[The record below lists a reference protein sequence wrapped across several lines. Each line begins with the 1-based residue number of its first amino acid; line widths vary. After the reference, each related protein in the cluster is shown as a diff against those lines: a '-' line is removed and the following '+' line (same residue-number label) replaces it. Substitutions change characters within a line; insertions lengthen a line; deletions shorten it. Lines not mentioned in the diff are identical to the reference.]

1 MSAGRKPR
9 IVVLG
14 GINMDLVA
22 STERIPA
29 PGETVFGRSF
39 HTAPGGKGANQAVA
53 AARLGADVRM
63 VGRVG
68 QDEFGP
74 SLIAGME
81 KEGIDVSGV
90 AVDPRNPSG
99 IAMIILDDSKQNYI
113 IATYGA
119 NLASDDRQVR
129 AVEAALDGADALLLQ
144 LETPLE
150 VAIESARIARSRDVR
165 VVWDP
170 APALDMGREAYA
182 LCDVLTPNQVEAE
195 FLTGVRVTD
204 TDSARLAA
212 RALADAGVSSPVIT
226 LGEEGAFYISD
237 GEEGFAPP
245 FEVNVVDTVAAG
257 DAFSA
262 GLAVAL
268 AEGSSLPD
276 AVRYGSGAG
285 GLAVSRTGA
294 QEAMP
299 YRHEV
304 DALLG

>member
-119 NLASDDRQVR
+119 NLASDDCQVR

-226 LGEEGAFYISD
+226 LGEGGVFYMSD

-268 AEGSSLPD
+268 AEGCSLPD
-276 AVRYGSGAG
+276 AVRRGSAAG

>member
-22 STERIPA
+22 STERMPA

-90 AVDPRNPSG
+90 AVDPHNPSG

-119 NLASDDRQVR
+119 NLASGDEQVR

-150 VAIESARIARSRDVR
+150 VAIESARIARSRGVR

-226 LGEEGAFYISD
+226 LGEEGAFYMSD

-268 AEGSSLPD
+268 AEGCSLPD
-276 AVRYGSGAG
+276 AVRRGSAAG

>member
-39 HTAPGGKGANQAVA
+39 HAAPGGKGANQAVA

>member
-22 STERIPA
+22 STERMPA

-90 AVDPRNPSG
+90 AVDPHNPSG

-119 NLASDDRQVR
+119 NLASGDEQIR

-150 VAIESARIARSRDVR
+150 VAIESARIARSRGVR

-226 LGEEGAFYISD
+226 LGEEGAFYMSD

-268 AEGSSLPD
+268 AEGCSLPD
-276 AVRYGSGAG
+276 AVRRGSAAG

>member
-1 MSAGRKPR
+1 MSAGRKPL

-22 STERIPA
+22 STERVPA

-90 AVDPRNPSG
+90 AVDPDNPSG
-99 IAMIILDDSKQNYI
+99 IAMIILDDDKQNYI

-119 NLASDDRQVR
+119 NLASDDRQVS
-129 AVEAALDGADALLLQ
+129 AVETALDGADALLLQ

-150 VAIESARIARSRDVR
+150 VAIESARIARRRGVR

-226 LGEEGAFYISD
+226 LGEEGAFYIAD

-245 FEVNVVDTVAAG
+245 FEVNIVDTVAAG

-268 AEGSSLPD
+268 AEGGSLPE
-276 AVRYGSGAG
+276 AVRYGCAAG

>member
-22 STERIPA
+22 STERMPA

-90 AVDPRNPSG
+90 AVDPDNPSG
-99 IAMIILDDSKQNYI
+99 IAMIVLDDDKQNYI

-119 NLASDDRQVR
+119 NLASDDRQVS
-129 AVEAALDGADALLLQ
+129 AVEAALDGASALLLQ

-150 VAIESARIARSRDVR
+150 VAIESARIARRRGVR

-226 LGEEGAFYISD
+226 LGEEGAFYISG
-237 GEEGFAPP
+237 GEEEFAPP
-245 FEVNVVDTVAAG
+245 FEVNVADTVAAG

-268 AEGSSLPD
+268 AEGSSLPE
-276 AVRYGSGAG
+276 AVRYGCATG